1 MMWNGPYFGMMG
13 WGGGWLGPFHFIIPL
28 LFWAIVITAIVM
40 LIRYTTG
47 RGNYPWRRERRMPGL
62 DALKERYARGEIT
75 RDEYMQKKR
84 DIFD

>member
-40 LIRYTTG
+40 LVRYTTG
-47 RGNYPWRRERRMPGL
+47 WRSERRMPGL